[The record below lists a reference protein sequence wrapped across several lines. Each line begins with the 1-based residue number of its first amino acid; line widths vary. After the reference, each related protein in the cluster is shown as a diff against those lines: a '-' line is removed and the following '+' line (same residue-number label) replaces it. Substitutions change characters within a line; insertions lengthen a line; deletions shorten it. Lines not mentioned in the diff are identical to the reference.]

1 MTFAVP
7 LVLQL
12 LCANPTPEVPRLLVQ
27 EFAVRGVEA
36 ATAEAITDGIG
47 PEVDRRG
54 YFRTLTSK
62 DVQTILG
69 NERQKQLLGC
79 EASTCLS
86 ELAGALGAPYVLSG
100 TISQIGPSL
109 QLSMQLLD
117 VSRSIVVA
125 RSIRIA
131 RDAQT
136 LIQLLP
142 WAVAEATATPGP
154 PRPSRVPGF
163 AFIGAGSAAAAV
175 GFALGASALIQE
187 QQYQHDLATGLRT
200 SGLLQRPSYYQQKGD
215 ELVGARRTVMIEG
228 PAQDDQFALEARL
241 ATQAPEID
249 GVVYL
254 TEGGAEPGEFVEAE
268 ITEAMGYDLVAT
280 LVPSRR
286 ALPVLRH

>member
-12 LCANPTPEVPRLLVQ
+12 LSANPTPEVPRLLVQ
-27 EFAVRGVEA
+27 EFSVRGVDS

-79 EASTCLS
+79 AEASTCLS

-142 WAVAEATATPGP
+142 WAVAEATATPAP
-154 PRPSRVPGF
+154 PRPSRVPGI

-175 GFALGASALIQE
+175 GIALGASAIIQE
-187 QQYQHDLATGLRT
+187 QQYQHDLATGQRT
-200 SGLLQRPSYYQQKGD
+200 SGLLERPSYYQQKGD
-215 ELVGARRTVMIEG
+215 ELAVQRTVSLVSLI
-228 PAQDDQFALEARL
+228 
-241 ATQAPEID
+241 
-249 GVVYL
+249 
-254 TEGGAEPGEFVEAE
+254 GGAALIGVGIYLLPSGPSS
-268 ITEAMGYDLVAT
+268 GDPSVAVVFT
-280 LVPSRR
+280 GTG
-286 ALPVLRH
+286 AAFAGTF